1 MPPPSGSRQH
11 QKGVWNTVI
20 LFCVLLVMTGVM
32 FQRATTSVQRTENEI
47 AAVTAATDAALVS
60 GGADV
65 RNKRAP
71 EITSIIGNILTKAK
85 EVIGVPEG
93 PSEGDASAAEEE
105 VKRGLDAEEAAQLV
119 KTLLSRVKPALG
131 WAATLSKDV
140 NRFDK
145 ISHAEIHILH
155 KLYRFLKAVD
165 AATSG
170 KTSSTT
176 SGASKSA
183 NTALRKTTGGEVSDA
198 QQRAQKHAAGLDL
211 VELVSKGYQCSATER
226 LQQEAIAKTIERDIC
241 SEIEWYKG
249 ALSVLCGEALL
260 APNSHSHFPLFFRD
274 IVPGGSVVQLAW
286 PEADTF
292 IDIGANKGYL
302 GALFLSL
309 WGGGGLGVTPARL
322 YETTTKLKTWAGS
335 KVGQPWAPPHH
346 HGVFS
351 PPSSFLTTA
360 FIVFRGRR
368 TRRGF
373 AATG

>member
-1 MPPPSGSRQH
+1 
-11 QKGVWNTVI
+11 
-20 LFCVLLVMTGVM
+20 MTGVM

-71 EITSIIGNILTKAK
+71 EITSIIGNIHTKAK

-170 KTSSTT
+170 KSTTT

-183 NTALRKTTGGEVSDA
+183 NTALRKTTGDVSDA

-249 ALSVLCGEALL
+249 ASPVL
-260 APNSHSHFPLFFRD
+260 
-274 IVPGGSVVQLAW
+274 
-286 PEADTF
+286 
-292 IDIGANKGYL
+292 
-302 GALFLSL
+302 
-309 WGGGGLGVTPARL
+309 
-322 YETTTKLKTWAGS
+322 WAGF
-335 KVGQPWAPPHH
+335 ARTPP
-346 HGVFS
+346 
-351 PPSSFLTTA
+351 
-360 FIVFRGRR
+360 
-368 TRRGF
+368 
-373 AATG
+373 